1 MEVECRRKMS
11 NSKKG
16 FLIVAKHG
24 AHLLLSYDM
33 VGTPGVWGGSG
44 WVGGLITRSSIKWR
58 ELMSPCLGLHK
69 HKYCSDPLFPSPCV
83 SIWQRAGSC

>member
-44 WVGGLITRSSIKWR
+44 WVGGWVD
-58 ELMSPCLGLHK
+58 
-69 HKYCSDPLFPSPCV
+69 Y
-83 SIWQRAGSC
+83 